1 MDKNKM
7 SSKTDSSTNQ
17 KQSIPPQTAIPFI
30 TFNPKTKKFIINE
43 EAKRILS
50 KSENKQI
57 GVLSLVGKYRTGKS
71 FLLNRVLIEKK
82 SLKGF
87 DVGPTIRP
95 CTKGIWLWSSPLMI
109 SNKNCPTSFP
119 AYLIDTEGL
128 GAYDEEI
135 NHDSKIFLIAILISS
150 LFIYNSFGTIDEVA
164 LNNLSLILNLSKS
177 LKLRNNSNV
186 LNSKESDDKE
196 MAKYFPSLFWLLR
209 DFALKLED
217 SDGNVITAKQYL
229 ENALMEQKGSTESIE
244 EKNLVRKMIKT
255 YFLERD
261 CFPLVRPVENENDL
275 QNLMNLPEDK
285 IRPEFIKQST
295 MLRNKIYMKIKPK
308 NFNGKILSGQML
320 VDLVESVVNA
330 INEGA
335 IPVIENSW
343 NYIASNECLKS
354 IRENTEYFKKSI
366 MDYQKENLTRPD
378 FFNELQKYS
387 QSLIEEIIS
396 KFREENEKRFDDVNE
411 YVHKLKL
418 SLNQE
423 FKKLNEQNISLIKDK
438 YILDLDKEI
447 DNLIKD
453 KEELVKVN
461 YINFISNLLQIK
473 YRLDST
479 IPSFILKDQIS
490 YEKIIET
497 IKKYI
502 EEYFVKSRNSI
513 EQENQNLKMEYQ
525 FLESK
530 YNNLNDEYTK
540 DKNEFKQTVNNYNDM
555 LIESKLRIKTY
566 EEKIKNFENEKKTL
580 KETNERTIKANNK
593 SSEEKIE
600 KMNMEINKLKSD
612 IKAKEEELLVY
623 KLNDEKVLA
632 LNTQKINFLE
642 KELSQWKERYNTQ
655 SKELS
660 ENKSQM
666 INLNSDLDKLKNEN
680 KSLKNKAEIGGI
692 LGKID
697 DNFRG
702 SANNFF
708 SGSNGTNISGSLG
721 AASSKILIELL
732 NGQNYI
738 KDYIKEVMDKTN
750 ELVENNKNIYE
761 NNQNISQFLKGFK
774 GLSTNT
780 SSINSSINSSV
791 NNNLNNNK
799 DILNTYYKKDN
810 LLTNNYNTQ
819 QPSKSVLLDENIHSK
834 NQDNNQKVAHHVK
847 YNSIDKNKNQSK
859 NMNLN
864 SINNNYNSTNV
875 NTNNNFSNNINS
887 LLDIKVSN
895 SVLKK
900 DITGKPFL
908 DYICDVKNGN
918 DSYSL
923 NKKFG
928 HFIMLHK
935 ALKGLFKDTIKLP
948 DGGNLFMSI
957 NDMKQNAFHE
967 NKLSQLDKY
976 INDLMKIEQ
985 IKTSVPFRNFFE
997 LDEVHDQ
1004 NMNNKIRKN
1013 KTMMEKKKY
1022 DTKYSSN
1029 TSNTFQKS
1037 VNDNTNDLMNFK

>member
-1 MDKNKM
+1 M
-7 SSKTDSSTNQ
+7 SLKTDFSTENSKTQSS
-17 KQSIPPQTAIPFI
+17 PAQTALPFV
-30 TFNPKTKKFIINE
+30 TFNSKTKKFIINE
-43 EAKRILS
+43 EAVKILT
-50 KSENKQI
+50 KNDNKQI
-57 GVLSLVGKYRTGKS
+57 GIVSLVGKYRTGKS

-87 DVGPTIRP
+87 DVGPTIKP

-109 SNKNCPTSFP
+109 TNKNSQNTFP

-387 QSLIEEIIS
+387 QSLIEEIIA
-396 KFREENEKRFDDVNE
+396 KFRDENEKRFDDVNE

-423 FKKLNEQNISLIKDK
+423 FKKLNEENISLIKDK

-447 DNLIKD
+447 GVLIQD
-453 KEELVKVN
+453 KEKLAKVN
-461 YINFISNLLQIK
+461 YISFISNLLQIK
-473 YRLDST
+473 YKLDTT
-479 IPSFILKDQIS
+479 IPSFSLKDQIS
-490 YEKIIET
+490 YDKIIET

-502 EEYFVKSRNSI
+502 EEYFVKPRNSI
-513 EQENQNLKMEYQ
+513 EQQIENLKMEYQ
-525 FLESK
+525 FLETK
-530 YNNLNDEYTK
+530 YKNLNDEYTK
-540 DKNEFKQTVNNYNDM
+540 DKNEFKETVNNYNDM
-555 LIESKLRIKTY
+555 LIENKLKIKSY
-566 EEKIKNFENEKKTL
+566 EEKIKNFDVEKKTL
-580 KETNERTIKANNK
+580 KETNERTLKANNK
-593 SSEEKIE
+593 TNEEKIE
-600 KMNMEINKLKSD
+600 KMNMEINKYKSE
-612 IKAKEEELLVY
+612 IKAKEEDLLVY

-632 LNTQKINFLE
+632 LNDQKITFLE
-642 KELSQWKERYNTQ
+642 KELSQWKERYNAQ
-655 SKELS
+655 GKELS

-666 INLNSDLDKLKNEN
+666 ISLNSEIDKLKTEN
-680 KSLKNKAEIGGI
+680 KNLKSRIELGGGV
-692 LGKID
+692 LGKTD
-697 DNFRG
+697 ENFKG
-702 SANNFF
+702 TANNFLA
-708 SGSNGTNISGSLG
+708 GGNNATGQG
-721 AASSKILIELL
+721 ANSSASSKILFELL
-732 NGQNYI
+732 NGQNAI
-738 KDYIKEVMDKTN
+738 KDYIKEVMDKMN
-750 ELVENNKNIYE
+750 KLVESNKNIYE
-761 NNQNISQFLKGFK
+761 NNVNISQFLKGIKGIPNNSMTHTNSSKRFK
-774 GLSTNT
+774 KDTLTDSLNKEKEKEIYTNT
-780 SSINSSINSSV
+780 NY
-791 NNNLNNNK
+791 NNK
-799 DILNTYYKKDN
+799 NDILEFNNIIGNSTMG
-810 LLTNNYNTQ
+810 NNYN
-819 QPSKSVLLDENIHSK
+819 PGSMYKVNKNKYNNNIEDYPISSNYK
-834 NQDNNQKVAHHVK
+834 N
-847 YNSIDKNKNQSK
+847 NSIDT
-859 NMNLN
+859 NMNKLLN
-864 SINNNYNSTNV
+864 
-875 NTNNNFSNNINS
+875 
-887 LLDIKVSN
+887 IKVSN
-895 SVLKK
+895 TVLKK

-908 DYICDVKNGN
+908 DYICEIKNGTK
-918 DSYSL
+918 SYTL

-935 ALKGLFKDTIKLP
+935 SLKLLFKDSIKLP
-948 DGGNLFMSI
+948 EGGNLFISI
-957 NDMKQNAFHE
+957 NDMKQNTFHE

-976 INDLMKIEQ
+976 INDLMAIDQ
-985 IKTSVPFRNFFE
+985 VRNSTPFKDFF
-997 LDEVHDQ
+997 
-1004 NMNNKIRKN
+1004 
-1013 KTMMEKKKY
+1013 
-1022 DTKYSSN
+1022 
-1029 TSNTFQKS
+1029 
-1037 VNDNTNDLMNFK
+1037 

>member
-1 MDKNKM
+1 M
-7 SSKTDSSTNQ
+7 STKTELSNNQ

-30 TFNPKTKKFIINE
+30 TFEPKTKKFIINE

-57 GVLSLVGKYRTGKS
+57 GILSLVGKYRTGKS

-87 DVGPTIRP
+87 DVGPTIKP

-387 QSLIEEIIS
+387 QSLIEEIIA
-396 KFREENEKRFDDVNE
+396 KFRDENEKRFDDVNE

-423 FKKLNEQNISLIKDK
+423 FKKLNEENISLIKDK

-447 DNLIKD
+447 DSLVNN

-513 EQENQNLKMEYQ
+513 EQEIQNLKMEYQ

-580 KETNERTIKANNK
+580 KETNERAIKANSK

-600 KMNMEINKLKSD
+600 KMSMEINILKSD
-612 IKAKEEELLVY
+612 IKAKEDELLVY
-623 KLNDEKVLA
+623 KLNDEKVSA
-632 LNTQKINFLE
+632 LNIQKINFLE
-642 KELSQWKERYNTQ
+642 KELSQWKERYNAQ

-680 KSLKNKAEIGGI
+680 KSLKNKTEIGGGMI
-692 LGKID
+692 KID
-697 DNFRG
+697 ENFRG

-708 SGSNGTNISGSLG
+708 TGTGGGNMSGTLG

-761 NNQNISQFLKGFK
+761 NNQNISQFLRGFK
-774 GLSTNT
+774 SLSSNA
-780 SSINSSINSSV
+780 SSSNNSSINNSV
-791 NNNLNNNK
+791 N
-799 DILNTYYKKDN
+799 I
-810 LLTNNYNTQ
+810 NNYNTQ
-819 QPSKSVLLDENIHSK
+819 PQAKSVLLDENIYAK
-834 NQDNNQKVAHHVK
+834 NQESNPKVVHHVK
-847 YNSIDKNKNQSK
+847 YNSIDKNKSQSK

-864 SINNNYNSTNV
+864 SNFINNNNNTTNI
-875 NTNNNFSNNINS
+875 NTNATTNNNINNF
-887 LLDIKVSN
+887 LDIKVSN

-918 DSYSL
+918 EIYSL

-935 ALKGLFKDTIKLP
+935 ALKSLFKDTIKLP

-957 NDMKQNAFHE
+957 NDMKQNSFHE

-976 INDLMKIEQ
+976 INDLMKFEQ
-985 IKTSVPFRNFFE
+985 IKMSVPFRNFFE
-997 LDEVHDQ
+997 LDEVHEQ
-1004 NMNNKIRKN
+1004 SMNNKIKKN

-1022 DTKYSSN
+1022 DQKYSSN
-1029 TSNTFQKS
+1029 SNNVYQKS
-1037 VNDNTNDLMNFK
+1037 VNDNNTNELMNFK

>member
-1 MDKNKM
+1 M
-7 SSKTDSSTNQ
+7 STKTESSNNQ

-30 TFNPKTKKFIINE
+30 TFDPKTKKFIINE
-43 EAKRILS
+43 EAKKILS

-57 GVLSLVGKYRTGKS
+57 GILSLVGKYRTGKS

-387 QSLIEEIIS
+387 QSLIEEIIA
-396 KFREENEKRFDDVNE
+396 KFRDENEKRFDDVNE

-423 FKKLNEQNISLIKDK
+423 FKKLNEENISLIKDK

-447 DNLIKD
+447 DNLVNN
-453 KEELVKVN
+453 KEELLKVN

-513 EQENQNLKMEYQ
+513 EQEIQNLKMEYQ

-580 KETNERTIKANNK
+580 KETNERAIKANNK

-612 IKAKEEELLVY
+612 IKAKEDDLLVY
-623 KLNDEKVLA
+623 KLNDEKVSA
-632 LNTQKINFLE
+632 LNVQKINFLE
-642 KELSQWKERYNTQ
+642 KELSQWKERYNAQ

-680 KSLKNKAEIGGI
+680 KSLKNKAEIGGM
-692 LGKID
+692 LKID
-697 DNFRG
+697 ENFRG

-708 SGSNGTNISGSLG
+708 SGTSGGNMSGTLG

-750 ELVENNKNIYE
+750 ELVENNKSIYE
-761 NNQNISQFLKGFK
+761 NNQNISQFLRGFK
-774 GLSTNT
+774 GLSNNIT
-780 SSINSSINSSV
+780 SSSTNSSSISNSV
-791 NNNLNNNK
+791 N
-799 DILNTYYKKDN
+799 I
-810 LLTNNYNTQ
+810 NNYNTQ
-819 QPSKSVLLDENIHSK
+819 PQAKSVLLDENIHAK
-834 NQDNNQKVAHHVK
+834 NLENNPKVAHHVK

-864 SINNNYNSTNV
+864 SNFINNNYNTTNTTINTNTMA
-875 NTNNNFSNNINS
+875 NTNN

-908 DYICDVKNGN
+908 DYICDVKNGSE
-918 DSYSL
+918 SYSL

-935 ALKGLFKDTIKLP
+935 ALKSLFKDTIKLP

-957 NDMKQNAFHE
+957 NDMKQNSFHE

-1004 NMNNKIRKN
+1004 SMNNKIRKN

-1022 DTKYSSN
+1022 DPKYSSN
-1029 TSNTFQKS
+1029 N
-1037 VNDNTNDLMNFK
+1037 NNTNEMMNFK

>member
-1 MDKNKM
+1 M
-7 SSKTDSSTNQ
+7 STKTESSNNQ

-30 TFNPKTKKFIINE
+30 TFDPKTKKFIINE

-57 GVLSLVGKYRTGKS
+57 GILSLVGKYRTGKS

-387 QSLIEEIIS
+387 QGLIEEIIA
-396 KFREENEKRFDDVNE
+396 KFRDENEKRFDDVNE

-423 FKKLNEQNISLIKDK
+423 FKKLNEENISLIKDK

-447 DNLIKD
+447 DSLVNN
-453 KEELVKVN
+453 KEELLKVN

-513 EQENQNLKMEYQ
+513 EQEIQNLKMEYQ

-580 KETNERTIKANNK
+580 KETNERAIKANNK

-612 IKAKEEELLVY
+612 IKAKEDDLLVY
-623 KLNDEKVLA
+623 KLNDEKVSA
-632 LNTQKINFLE
+632 LNIQKINFLE
-642 KELSQWKERYNTQ
+642 KELSQWKERYNAQ

-680 KSLKNKAEIGGI
+680 KSLKNKAEIGGM
-692 LGKID
+692 LKID
-697 DNFRG
+697 ENFRG

-708 SGSNGTNISGSLG
+708 SGTSGGNMSGTLG

-750 ELVENNKNIYE
+750 ELVENNKSIYE
-761 NNQNISQFLKGFK
+761 NNQNISQFLRGFK
-774 GLSTNT
+774 GLSNNIT
-780 SSINSSINSSV
+780 SNSTNSSNISNSV
-791 NNNLNNNK
+791 N
-799 DILNTYYKKDN
+799 I
-810 LLTNNYNTQ
+810 NNYNTQ
-819 QPSKSVLLDENIHSK
+819 PQAKSVLLDENIHPK
-834 NQDNNQKVAHHVK
+834 NQENNPKVAHHVK

-864 SINNNYNSTNV
+864 SNFINNNYNTANSNINTNTIC
-875 NTNNNFSNNINS
+875 NTNN

-908 DYICDVKNGN
+908 DYICDVKNGSE
-918 DSYSL
+918 SYSL

-935 ALKGLFKDTIKLP
+935 ALKSLFKDTIKLP

-957 NDMKQNAFHE
+957 NDMKQNSFHE

-997 LDEVHDQ
+997 LDEMHDQ

-1022 DTKYSSN
+1022 DPKYSSN
-1029 TSNTFQKS
+1029 TNNVYQKN
-1037 VNDNTNDLMNFK
+1037 VNDNNTNEMMNFK